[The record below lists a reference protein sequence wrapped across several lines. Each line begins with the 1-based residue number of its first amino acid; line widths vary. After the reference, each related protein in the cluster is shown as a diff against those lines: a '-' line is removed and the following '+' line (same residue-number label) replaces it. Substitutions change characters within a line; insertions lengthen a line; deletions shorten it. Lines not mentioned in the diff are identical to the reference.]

1 MTWLV
6 HAGAQASTSTQFGGA
21 DTINKISNLFSGVLN
36 VDTVDINS
44 SWKFRSGVAQIA
56 NPANTFNYNL
66 VGAAIAAARNLT
78 LPLIAADDSLLAR
91 NSVDAL
97 KNKDLTD
104 ASNIMQPATIADNS
118 VTTSKL
124 QDGAVTSLKIA
135 ANTIADTDVSPSAAI
150 AYSKLALANSILNS
164 DISASAA
171 IAKSK
176 LAALNIANAD
186 VSSTA
191 AIAYSKLA
199 LSASIVNADISATAA
214 IAKSKLASLGIVDA
228 DVASGAA
235 IAKSKLAALAIV
247 DSDISSTL
255 SYSKLNLAN
264 SVASSD
270 LQATHPNFA
279 AMFFPSK
286 KRIGVIQT
294 QAAFSANTG
303 YGTVGGLP
311 ADAKTGSAT
320 IAALTPSATVPLGVQ
335 WLTGTTS
342 GSFGGGKVTGGYVG
356 VPVQNFYLSSRFR
369 ITTPGPGPNNRFWLG
384 LQSGTTPTPTG
395 DEPLASLH
403 GIYFG
408 YRTSDTTW
416 IVAHNNASATS
427 NFETGI
433 LAAYDNTWHTIKLW
447 TDDAGVHWKYQI
459 DGGTI
464 YTSNTTQLPT
474 ATTPLYFFAGITNVD
489 TTSYTYQHAFTTFIS
504 DSV

>member
-56 NPANTFNYNL
+56 NPANTFNYNI

-235 IAKSKLAALAIV
+235 IAKSKLAALNIANADVATAAAI
-247 DSDISSTL
+247 T
-255 SYSKLNLAN
+255 YSKLNLASSIAPADVN
-264 SVASSD
+264 PAS
-270 LQATHPNFA
+270 
-279 AMFFPSK
+279 
-286 KRIGVIQT
+286 
-294 QAAFSANTG
+294 
-303 YGTVGGLP
+303 GLP
-311 ADAKTGSAT
+311 
-320 IAALTPSATVPLGVQ
+320 
-335 WLTGTTS
+335 
-342 GSFGGGKVTGGYVG
+342 
-356 VPVQNFYLSSRFR
+356 
-369 ITTPGPGPNNRFWLG
+369 
-384 LQSGTTPTPTG
+384 
-395 DEPLASLH
+395 
-403 GIYFG
+403 
-408 YRTSDTTW
+408 
-416 IVAHNNASATS
+416 
-427 NFETGI
+427 
-433 LAAYDNTWHTIKLW
+433 
-447 TDDAGVHWKYQI
+447 
-459 DGGTI
+459 
-464 YTSNTTQLPT
+464 
-474 ATTPLYFFAGITNVD
+474 
-489 TTSYTYQHAFTTFIS
+489 
-504 DSV
+504 